1 MNGFN
6 VMKLSVIFILMLSL
20 YALAEVSLGINL
32 STNLTL
38 DKTEKEVPQGE
49 EYERVTTYELSMYPS
64 IIIVPSGK
72 FEIVPTLGFFIK
84 REKTVEEDVDGEE
97 KEKKSTRAGVGG
109 GCGLYF
115 RLIEGNVLR
124 LSLGP
129 DVFVWYDD
137 GNESVDASIGAPA
150 NVDFLLSQR
159 WFLRLGSRLVA
170 IRYVYE
176 ERGRD
181 EHTNSFTFF
190 DIQSMLQAALG
201 FYFTF

>member
-1 MNGFN
+1 MNRFN
-6 VMKLSVIFILMLSL
+6 VMKLFIIFILMLSL
-20 YALAEVSLGINL
+20 CALAESCLGINL
-32 STNLTL
+32 STNLTF
-38 DKTEKEVPQGE
+38 DKTERQVPQGE

-72 FEIVPTLGFFIK
+72 FEIVPTLGFFII
-84 REKTVEEDVDGEE
+84 REKTVDEDVNGEE
-97 KEKKSTRAGVGG
+97 TERKDTRAGVGG

-129 DVFVWYDD
+129 DVFAWYDD
-137 GNESVDASIGAPA
+137 GNESVDVSIGAPA
-150 NVDFLLSQR
+150 NVDFLLSRR

-170 IRYVYE
+170 IRYVHE
-176 ERGRD
+176 DRGRD
-181 EHTNSFTFF
+181 EKMNSFTFF

>member
-1 MNGFN
+1 MNRFN
-6 VMKLSVIFILMLSL
+6 VMKLFIIFILMLSL
-20 YALAEVSLGINL
+20 CALAEVSLGINL
-32 STNLTL
+32 STNLIL
-38 DKTEKEVPQGE
+38 DKTEEQKQQGE
-49 EYERVTTYELSMYPS
+49 EYERTTVYELNMYPS
-64 IIIVPSGK
+64 VLIVPTGK
-72 FEIVPTLGFFIK
+72 FEIEPVFGFKIK
-84 REKTVEEDVDGEE
+84 REKTVKEDVDGEE
-97 KEKKSTRAGVGG
+97 TESKRSSFGVGG
-109 GCGLYF
+109 GCGLFF

-129 DVFVWYDD
+129 DVFGWYKEEHD
-137 GNESVDASIGAPA
+137 SVDVSIGFPA

-190 DIQSMLQAALG
+190 DIQSMLQATLG